1 MEEAWEEFLVV
12 VVQVIIA
19 VVDLH
24 MVEVLVAVEVGG
36 VGLLRIEV
44 LEILARD
51 LDLLMVRVPGI
62 LEVPRVVEGV
72 EGMVE
77 ASLALKVML

>member
-44 LEILARD
+44 LEMLARD
-51 LDLLMVRVPGI
+51 LDLLMVRIPGM
-62 LEVPRVVEGV
+62 LEVPEVV

-77 ASLALKVML
+77 ASPALKVML

>member
-12 VVQVIIA
+12 VVQVIIV

-44 LEILARD
+44 LEMLARD
-51 LDLLMVRVPGI
+51 LDLLMVRVSGI

>member
-12 VVQVIIA
+12 VVQVIIM

-24 MVEVLVAVEVGG
+24 MVDVLVAVEVGG

-44 LEILARD
+44 LEMLARD

>member
-24 MVEVLVAVEVGG
+24 MVEVLVVVEVGG

-44 LEILARD
+44 LEMLARD
-51 LDLLMVRVPGI
+51 LDLLMVRIPGI
-62 LEVPRVVEGV
+62 LEVPEVV

>member
-12 VVQVIIA
+12 VVQVIMA

-44 LEILARD
+44 LEMLARD
-51 LDLLMVRVPGI
+51 LDLLMVRVSGI

>member
-1 MEEAWEEFLVV
+1 MEEFLVV
-12 VVQVIIA
+12 VVQVIIV

-36 VGLLRIEV
+36 VGLLRVEV
-44 LEILARD
+44 LVMLARD
-51 LDLLMVRVPGI
+51 LDLLMVGIPGI
-62 LEVPRVVEGV
+62 LEVLEVLEGVEGV
-72 EGMVE
+72 EVMVE

>member
-44 LEILARD
+44 LEMLARD

>member
-44 LEILARD
+44 LEMLARD
-51 LDLLMVRVPGI
+51 LDLLIVRILGI
-62 LEVPRVVEGV
+62 LEVER
-72 EGMVE
+72 MVE

>member
-44 LEILARD
+44 LEMLARD
-51 LDLLMVRVPGI
+51 LDLPMVRVPGI

>member
-24 MVEVLVAVEVGG
+24 MVEVLVAV
-36 VGLLRIEV
+36 EV